1 MKIQGLLIVFA
12 ALAMVGFSA
21 AAQDKPV
28 APIPDPAA
36 TAASASPSISG
47 GGLVFLELFSAE
59 SCPFCPQ
66 AERNFGDF
74 MQDPDVIGFTCMVDY
89 FESGPHN
96 RYAQKFC
103 TAQQDLYVRM
113 MKTGTRYTPQLVVN
127 GTTQMA
133 GQELQT
139 VVNAIR
145 AARAGDARPV
155 RLDISRG
162 TEAGAFDV
170 VLPEMKRDAAEERFV
185 LRIIG
190 LKRQPEAA
198 AIESHVISRS
208 QPPVNLATG
217 LFEGGL
223 WNGEKT
229 VWSAKP
235 VLSPGTDAVIVMVQ
249 ERDSGHV
256 LAAGRMEIEAVVAAP

>member
-12 ALAMVGFSA
+12 MLAIPGFSA
-21 AAQDKPV
+21 AAQDKPATPIQNP
-28 APIPDPAA
+28 APAPAPA
-36 TAASASPSISG
+36 SG

-66 AERNFGDF
+66 AERNFSDF

-113 MKTGTRYTPQLVVN
+113 MKAGTRYTPQLVVN
-127 GTTQMA
+127 GTTQMP
-133 GQELQT
+133 GHELQSA
-139 VVNAIR
+139 VSAIR
-145 AARAGDARPV
+145 AARAGGDRPV
-155 RLDISRG
+155 RLDISHG
-162 TEAGAFDV
+162 TDEGVFDV
-170 VLPEMKRDAAEERFV
+170 VLPEMKRAVAEERFV
-185 LRIIG
+185 LRIVG
-190 LKRQPEAA
+190 VKRQPEGA
-198 AIESHVISRS
+198 AIESQVISRS

-223 WNGEKT
+223 WNGAQT
-229 VWSAKP
+229 VWNAKP
-235 VLSPGTDAVIVMVQ
+235 VLSPGTDALIVMVQ

-256 LAAGRMEIEAVVAAP
+256 LAAGTMDIEAGAP